1 LNKDFI
7 IEQLKKEL
15 KGKDSFSRKELFDLY
30 RQFEP
35 DLKNS
40 TFRWRIYQLKEKKVI
55 TQISQDKFSLS
66 YKPVFK
72 PGIEDYE
79 KKIYLKLEK
88 QFPGLKQCIWST
100 KAINEFMLNLPG
112 KSIIVL
118 QVEKDGI
125 EPVFDF
131 LKSQNFGTV
140 YIQPEEKEIERY
152 IFETEKS
159 IALQQLT
166 SRAPLQKFSK
176 VHTIT
181 IEKMIV
187 DLFSDKNLFSI
198 FQGSELAHI
207 INNSYQRYSI
217 NFTTLFH
224 YASRRGK
231 EKDLRHF
238 LLEKT
243 DIPKII
249 INDKT

>member
-1 LNKDFI
+1 MNKDFI
-7 IEQLKKEL
+7 IEQLKKEF

-40 TFRWRIYQLKEKKVI
+40 TFRWRISQLKEKKVI

-72 PGIEDYE
+72 PKIEDYE
-79 KKIYLKLEK
+79 KKIYLRLEK

-100 KAINEFMLNLPG
+100 KAINEFMLHLPG

-131 LKSQNFGTV
+131 LKSQNFGKV

-176 VHTIT
+176 VYTIT

-187 DLFSDKNLFSI
+187 DLFSDKNLFSV

-207 INNSYQRYSI
+207 INNAYQRYSI

-224 YASRRGK
+224 YAGRRRK